1 MKEKLYN
8 GITLEDVKQV
18 AVKEFGVALE
28 HIEFETV
35 TDKKGF
41 LGIGSK
47 LEIKATVVG
56 DGIKIGKDYL
66 EMILKQNKIKGQIEK
81 RVRGNVVEFDIHADS
96 ENGFLIGKNSRYL
109 VSLQTLVSILVN
121 LYYDKEDQK
130 IVKIDVGGYKK
141 KREMQL
147 EAMADRIAR
156 EVNSTKVPVKIDSMN
171 AYERRIIHNKLSES
185 KVVKTRSEGEEPN
198 RYLIVEPK

>member
-47 LEIKATVVG
+47 LEIKATVVA